1 MIYND
6 YVTIERVALHHVG
19 NKSADEGIILSKSQ
33 LSLSQKLKELLSQY
47 FLTPFKMDEYY
58 HFFHDSNLNLNEV
71 FVYASQIFENPD
83 SLYDNS
89 VSLAKHLYE
98 QSTHPN
104 IKGGDFYTVYL
115 KNCNLDGE
123 ELDAIGLFKS
133 ENKDTYLKVLS
144 DDDNFF
150 LESDLGI
157 NIKKLDKGCLI
168 FNTEK
173 EQGYTIAVIDNTN
186 RTSEAQYWV
195 DDFLHVTYRQDDY
208 HYTQNLMALTKSF
221 VLHEMP
227 EQFEVSKAEQAAILN
242 DSIAFFKEK
251 ENFTMEEFHDE
262 VIQQPEIVESFQQ
275 YRQRFALDN
284 DIRIPDTFDISESAV
299 KKQSRGFKSVIK
311 LDKNFHIYIHGNQ
324 NLIEQGEDEKGK
336 FYKVYYKE
344 ES

>member
-6 YVTIERVALHHVG
+6 NATIERVTLHHVG
-19 NKSADEGIILSKSQ
+19 NKSADEGIRLSQSE
-33 LSLSQKLKELLSQY
+33 LSLSTNLKGLLSQY
-47 FLTPFKMDEYY
+47 FLTPFKMEEYY
-58 HFFHDSNLNLNEV
+58 HFYHDSNLNLNEV
-71 FVYASQIFENPD
+71 FVFASQIFEHPAE
-83 SLYDNS
+83 LYDNS
-89 VSLAKHLYE
+89 VSLAKHLYQ

-123 ELDAIGLFKS
+123 EVDAIGLFKS
-133 ENKDTYLKVLS
+133 ENKDTYLKVMN
-144 DDDNFF
+144 DDDNFY
-150 LESDLGI
+150 LESELGI

-173 EQGYTIAVIDNTN
+173 DQGYIVAVIDNTN
-186 RTSEAQYWV
+186 RAAEAQYWV
-195 DDFLHVTYRQDDY
+195 EDFLHVTYRQDDY
-208 HYTQNLMALTKSF
+208 HHTQNLMALTKSF
-221 VLHEMP
+221 VMNAMP
-227 EQFEVSKAEQAAILN
+227 EQFEVTKAEQATILN
-242 DSIAFFKEK
+242 DSIAFFKGK
-251 ENFTMEEFHDE
+251 ESFTMEEFNEE

-275 YRQRFALDN
+275 YRQRFTLDN
-284 DIRIPDTFDISESAV
+284 AIRIPDSFDISESAV